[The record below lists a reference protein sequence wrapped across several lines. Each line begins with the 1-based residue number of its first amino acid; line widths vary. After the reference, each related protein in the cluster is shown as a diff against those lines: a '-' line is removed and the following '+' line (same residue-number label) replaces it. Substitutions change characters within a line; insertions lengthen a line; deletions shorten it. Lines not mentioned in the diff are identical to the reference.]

1 MTKQNKIVTDTEA
14 DESLKSLSTGLVV
27 PACEFFKS
35 YGIGQIN
42 VNPASCNRAS
52 NAHDDVEIRLLR
64 TIVEHPM
71 QPSSQYAT
79 LAGISPNT
87 FRKVRPIL
95 KDKGWI
101 SEHKLQANARGRSAI
116 LLGSTELGKKIL
128 SDYDGNS
135 RSG

>member
-1 MTKQNKIVTDTEA
+1 MIKQNIIVTDKEA
-14 DESLKSLSTGLVV
+14 DESLKSLSTGLVI

-42 VNPASCNRAS
+42 DNAASCNRAS
-52 NAHDDVEIRLLR
+52 NAPEDVEIKLLR
-64 TIVEHPM
+64 TIAEHPM

-87 FRKVRPIL
+87 FRKVRPVL
-95 KDKGWI
+95 KDKGLI

-116 LLGSTELGKKIL
+116 LLGPTELGKKFL

>member
-1 MTKQNKIVTDTEA
+1 MTKQNRIVTDREA
-14 DESLKSLSTGLVV
+14 DESIKSVVLGSVV
-27 PACEFFKS
+27 PATEFFKS

-42 VNPASCNRAS
+42 DNAGSCNS
-52 NAHDDVEIRLLR
+52 SSSTPEDVEIRLLR
-64 TIVEHPM
+64 TIAEHPM
-71 QPSSQYAT
+71 QPSSQYAK

-101 SEHKLQANARGRSAI
+101 SEHKLQANARGRSAN
-116 LLGSTELGKKIL
+116 LLGPTETGKKFM